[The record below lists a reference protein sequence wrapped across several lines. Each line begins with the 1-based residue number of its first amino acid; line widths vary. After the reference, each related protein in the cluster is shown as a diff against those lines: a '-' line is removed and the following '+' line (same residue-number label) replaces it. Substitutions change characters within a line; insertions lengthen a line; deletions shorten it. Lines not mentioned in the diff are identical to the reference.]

1 MTLKVSADLKLK
13 LISHILYIDIYNII
27 LYIYIKAQIWKF
39 TNLVVQLQMGFSDA
53 ILSKNPNIAVD
64 PCRHVIILEHS
75 ILSQ

>member
-39 TNLVVQLQMGFSDA
+39 TNLVVQLQMGFPDA
-53 ILSKNPNIAVD
+53 ILSKILISLWT
-64 PCRHVIILEHS
+64 HVAMS
-75 ILSQ
+75 